1 MTREE
6 IILGKTTEKALSGGF
21 FRGAV
26 IRIEK
31 AGDLVFE
38 NSWGNAL
45 WEGEVRVPMQRE
57 TLFDLA
63 SLTKI
68 FTSTAVLRLSTLKYF
83 SVDTS
88 VAGLMGFNHP
98 GLRDSFKGLT
108 IENLLDHSSGL
119 HYWYPFYAVGRESFE
134 EILELLIE
142 EKPPENKT
150 VYSDLN
156 YIILGLV
163 IQRVTGKAL
172 PEAMRDLVFT
182 PLGLK
187 SATYTPSPEYTAAT
201 EFGNRIEME
210 MVSRLG
216 LNFGRWRGT
225 DKAFRGTC
233 DDGNAYYYFGGAA
246 GQAGIF
252 SDAADVA
259 RLGSL
264 YLECGEQKFPGYLD
278 PGIRSA
284 SVINRGHERGYGFQF
299 GPLYPEGGFGHTGFT
314 GTYIYINPET
324 GITVAALTNRLHVPK
339 PVDIN
344 SFRKEIAEK
353 ALALFA

>member
-1 MTREE
+1 
-6 IILGKTTEKALSGGF
+6 
-21 FRGAV
+21 
-26 IRIEK
+26 
-31 AGDLVFE
+31 
-38 NSWGNAL
+38 
-45 WEGEVRVPMQRE
+45 
-57 TLFDLA
+57 
-63 SLTKI
+63 
-68 FTSTAVLRLSTLKYF
+68 
-83 SVDTS
+83 
-88 VAGLMGFNHP
+88 
-98 GLRDSFKGLT
+98 
-108 IENLLDHSSGL
+108 
-119 HYWYPFYAVGRESFE
+119 
-134 EILELLIE
+134 
-142 EKPPENKT
+142 
-150 VYSDLN
+150 
-156 YIILGLV
+156 
-163 IQRVTGKAL
+163 
-172 PEAMRDLVFT
+172 
-182 PLGLK
+182 
-187 SATYTPSPEYTAAT
+187 
-201 EFGNRIEME
+201 ME